1 MLSTDWPQG
10 GVDYIG
16 KSTPNAVDSPF
27 MKAIGTDYVVG
38 SSLQNEHL
46 QIYGWIDPGGNVCSA
61 KTGYDSN
68 FPAAYMYTP
77 NIVPIDQA
85 TLSGTSR
92 S

>member
-1 MLSTDWPQG
+1 MPDRG
-10 GVDYIG
+10 GHLD
-16 KSTPNAVDSPF
+16 
-27 MKAIGTDYVVG
+27 GTTM
-38 SSLQNEHL
+38 
-46 QIYGWIDPGGNVCSA
+46 IDPGGNVTSA

-77 NIVPIDQA
+77 NIVQIDQA